1 MSLERPSQCLLLR
14 NVKNVY
20 TGTIHLP
27 APFTYPEM
35 LRMFTPAPFTYP
47 IVLIAAVLAG
57 CAGNKPEP
65 DTEHVIIAEIE
76 LAQENESSGAE
87 QIPAAEMNE
96 EPDEVPFLDKAQQT
110 VFGITSGAA
119 QKIDNFF
126 GSSDVEEEATV
137 TRGRLSVGGQWDERD
152 GLKQRLRLK
161 VRLALPAI
169 SDRTSLIFGRGE
181 TDALVDGSGD
191 DNIDSLP
198 TRFNDFEDEDWLLG
212 IGYTRDKEFKRGW
225 MFGAGVKLATPLEP
239 FVRATYRWNRVFRDD
254 WLWRVEPRL
263 FLQSQRGAG
272 ASIQNTLD
280 HAVNDRWLI
289 RSWSVAV
296 VEEEVEGVSWTS
308 KLIAYQQLSRKSAFS
323 YAVFGAG
330 ETDYEVPIR
339 DYGIELRYRRQ
350 ILRDWFFVELLTYLN
365 WPRDFL
371 IEERASNVGLGIEF
385 EMQFGKWPGRR
396 RPSR

>member
-1 MSLERPSQCLLLR
+1 
-14 NVKNVY
+14 
-20 TGTIHLP
+20 
-27 APFTYPEM
+27 
-35 LRMFTPAPFTYP
+35 MFRHIL
-47 IVLIAAVLAG
+47 IVLIATVSAG
-57 CAGNKPEP
+57 CAGNRPKP
-65 DTEHVIIAEIE
+65 DTEEISVAEPE
-76 LAQENESSGAE
+76 LAHELESNGIEQTPVAE
-87 QIPAAEMNE
+87 TTGEPAK
-96 EPDEVPFLDKAQQT
+96 VPLLDKTQQA
-110 VFGITSGAA
+110 VLGITSGAA

-137 TRGRLSVGGQWDERD
+137 TRGRLSVGGQWDERN
-152 GLKQRLRLK
+152 GLKERVRLK
-161 VRLALPAI
+161 ARVALPAI
-169 SDRTSLIFGRGE
+169 GDRTSLIFGRG
-181 TDALVDGSGD
+181 DADELVDGSGD

-212 IGYTRDKEFKRGW
+212 IGYTRDTKLRRGW

-280 HAVNDRWLI
+280 YALNDRWLM

-296 VEEEVEGVSWTS
+296 VEDEVEGISWTS
-308 KLIAYQQLSRKSAFS
+308 KLIAYQNLSPKSAFS
-323 YAVFGAG
+323 YAVYGTG

-350 ILRDWFFVELLTYLN
+350 VSRDWLFVELLTYLN

-371 IEERASNVGLGIEF
+371 MEERESSVGLGIEF

-396 RPSR
+396 PPSR